1 LSLKWKWDTIL
12 ENGQRKI
19 GFPNNLFQVLE
30 YSFLQ
35 KFLNLL
41 ILIIN

>member
-30 YSFLQ
+30 YCISL
-35 KFLNLL
+35 KYLSY
-41 ILIIN
+41 